1 MQLSNELVK
10 NGVWAL
16 IRFFRL
22 GGLLLQ
28 IHPKSHLRH
37 RGWFRSFSSR
47 RSVDAA
53 GSPIPWWSYGVID
66 FVEERLAKTMSALEF
81 GSGGS
86 TIWLAVRVAEVVT
99 VENDPAWAAI
109 VRTFVPQNVRLIEL
123 PVPGKLTARDFPPPA
138 SGNFELLIVDALA
151 NRIDCAKA
159 GLPFLAEDGVVLWDN
174 TDGPDWPQI
183 KALMAAHGFKEISFN
198 GIAPQEVSRSRTTI
212 FYRSNNVF
220 GI

>member
-1 MQLSNELVK
+1 MQLIGELVR
-10 NGVWAL
+10 NGIWAF

-28 IHPKSHLRH
+28 IHPKSYLRN
-37 RGWFRSFSSR
+37 RGWFRSFSAK

-66 FVEERLAKTMSALEF
+66 FVEERLAKTMSVLEF

-86 TIWLAVRVAEVVT
+86 TVWLATRVAQVVT
-99 VENDPAWAAI
+99 VENNPEWAAI
-109 VRTFVPQNVRLIEL
+109 VKTFVPGNVQLIEL
-123 PVPGKLTARDFPPPA
+123 PVPGQLLARDMPSPD
-138 SGNFELLIVDALA
+138 GRNFQLLIVDALA

-174 TDGPDWPQI
+174 TDGPDWLEI

-198 GIAPQEVSRSRTTI
+198 GIPPQEVSQSRTTI
-212 FYRSNNVF
+212 FYRTKNVF

>member
-1 MQLSNELVK
+1 MLLLIK
-10 NGVWAL
+10 FFRNGIWTL

-22 GGLLLQ
+22 GGFLLQ
-28 IHPKSHLRH
+28 FHPKSYLNN
-37 RGWFRSFSSR
+37 RGWFHSFSVK

-53 GSPIPWWSYGVID
+53 GTPIPWWSYGVID
-66 FVEERLAKTMSALEF
+66 FVDERLAKTMSVLEF

-86 TIWLAVRVAEVVT
+86 SVWLATRVAEVVT
-99 VENDPAWAAI
+99 VENNPEWAAI
-109 VRTFVPQNVRLIEL
+109 VRTFVPRNVQLIEL
-123 PVPGKLTARDFPPPA
+123 PIPGQLVARDFPP
-138 SGNFELLIVDALA
+138 SFGRLFQLLIVDALA

-174 TDGPDWPQI
+174 TDGPDWLEI
-183 KALMAAHGFKEISFN
+183 NALMAAHGFKEISFN